1 MTRSLLHRLTLLL
14 SLLALLAAAPTAM
27 ASENA
32 PPLPLQ
38 DEDDDDDDGDDDD
51 GDDDDDDR
59 DEDDGDDEDDD
70 RDEAED
76 DDDLELDR
84 DRGTRGSRDRAKERT
99 RTKKKR
105 KRATREVVK
114 GLYAKINIG
123 PLFWFGSIKGDNVSH
138 TGTSSTGTEMDFSLG
153 YDIVDTLPFTL
164 AVEASFFQVITNG
177 TGVSE
182 DLNRDR
188 IGLPSAIQGDF
199 RIYGA
204 IVAVRAGPN
213 LGGKR
218 VKRLNISGHAGG
230 GVGYSPPLIDMQ
242 SPTIAGRIASEY
254 GGIMQGRPLGL
265 IQGGVGVEYYT
276 KLSHFSIG
284 LDLDFNVIIGDAA
297 PLIGMGL
304 ATDIFVKY
312 TF

>member
-1 MTRSLLHRLTLLL
+1 MTSPLLHRLTLLL
-14 SLLALLAAAPTAM
+14 SLLALLTAAPTAM
-27 ASENA
+27 ASETTA

-38 DEDDDDDDGDDDD
+38 DEDDDDDDDD
-51 GDDDDDDR
+51 GVDEDEDDDDDE
-59 DEDDGDDEDDD
+59 DEVDGDDEDEVDGDD
-70 RDEAED
+70 E
-76 DDDLELDR
+76 DLELDR
-84 DRGTRGSRDRAKERT
+84 DKSARDRRKERA
-99 RTKKKR
+99 RTKKK

-123 PLFWFGSIKGDNVSH
+123 PLFWFGSIKGDNVSR

-230 GVGYSPPLIDMQ
+230 GIGYSPPLIDMQ
-242 SPTIAGRIASEY
+242 SPTVAGRIASEY
-254 GGIMQGRPLGL
+254 GAIMQGRPLGL
-265 IQGGVGVEYYT
+265 VQGGVGIEYYT

-284 LDLDFNVIIGDAA
+284 LDIDFNVIIGGPA